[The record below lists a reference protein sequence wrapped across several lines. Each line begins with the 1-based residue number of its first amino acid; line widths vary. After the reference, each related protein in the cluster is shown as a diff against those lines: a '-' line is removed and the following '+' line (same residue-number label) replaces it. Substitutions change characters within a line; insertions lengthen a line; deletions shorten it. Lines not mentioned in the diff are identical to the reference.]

1 MSAISDK
8 LKNTIQAV
16 FDLHKKDIET
26 KIDQIVKATRKGES
40 QGQQIKDILQKIEDV
55 ESKVDRVK
63 DTIKTVNSVIKSL
76 DAAKK
81 IAAASEKAAAV
92 AAANPAAMASAAIAI
107 VQRMIVE
114 QVGKE
119 IEEAK
124 NALNV
129 VPKLIQNFNKFI
141 IETKEKLKKVQKE
154 RERKKALREQRK
166 RKLNS

>member
-1 MSAISDK
+1 M
-8 LKNTIQAV
+8 
-16 FDLHKKDIET
+16 
-26 KIDQIVKATRKGES
+26 IVGWS
-40 QGQQIKDILQKIEDV
+40 L
-55 ESKVDRVK
+55 SDRVK

-81 IAAASEKAAAV
+81 IAAASEKAAAT
-92 AAANPAAMASAAIAI
+92 ASALNPASAAISI

>member
-16 FDLHKKDIET
+16 FDLPNKDIET

-81 IAAASEKAAAV
+81 IAAASEKAAAT
-92 AAANPAAMASAAIAI
+92 ASALNPASAAISI

>member
-16 FDLHKKDIET
+16 FDLPKKDIET

-81 IAAASEKAAAV
+81 IAATSEKAAAT
-92 AAANPAAMASAAIAI
+92 ASALNPASAAISI

>member
-16 FDLHKKDIET
+16 FDLPKKDIET

-81 IAAASEKAAAV
+81 IAAASEKASAV
-92 AAANPAAMASAAIAI
+92 ASSPLNPAPAAIAI

-114 QVGKE
+114 KVGKE

-154 RERKKALREQRK
+154 RERKKALREQRN

>member
-16 FDLHKKDIET
+16 FDLPKKDIET

-81 IAAASEKAAAV
+81 IAAASEKAAAT
-92 AAANPAAMASAAIAI
+92 ASALNPASAAISI

-154 RERKKALREQRK
+154 REIKKALREQRK

>member
-8 LKNTIQAV
+8 IKNTIQAV
-16 FDLHKKDIET
+16 FDLPKKDIET

-81 IAAASEKAAAV
+81 IAAASEKAAAT
-92 AAANPAAMASAAIAI
+92 ASALNPASAAISI